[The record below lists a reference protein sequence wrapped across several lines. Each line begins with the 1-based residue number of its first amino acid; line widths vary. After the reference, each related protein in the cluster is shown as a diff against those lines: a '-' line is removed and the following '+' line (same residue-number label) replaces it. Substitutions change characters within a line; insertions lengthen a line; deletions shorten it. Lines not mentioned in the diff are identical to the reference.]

1 MARYD
6 DLDTKTIAIATIVSS
21 IVLVVLILG
30 GRALSYTWQSYAEEH
45 QINKAKY
52 TTADDTIAAQKAVL
66 QTSGKIQDPPLQE
79 GTEPVSRIAVPVST
93 AQELISKELG
103 TQPKT

>member
-6 DLDTKTIAIATIVSS
+6 DLDTKTIAIAAIVSS

-30 GRALSYTWQSYAEEH
+30 GRALSYTWQSYAEELRTE
-45 QINKAKY
+45 KARY
-52 TTADDTIAAQKAVL
+52 TTSDEAIAAQKAVL
-66 QTSGKIQDPPLQE
+66 QTSGKVQDPPLQE
-79 GTEPVSRIAVPVST
+79 GTEPVTRLVVPVSA